1 MSNTIES
8 TAGKP
13 CIVLDD
19 GRYHVLLNPLFP
31 SDWAPGFLE
40 VRQRA
45 GSSKCTCVGSFIP
58 RLDGRWTASVNV
70 PYDDTTE
77 SDSMLV
83 GHFDRRI
90 DAIVRLWRDRH
101 KAVLPPGY

>member
-1 MSNTIES
+1 MSNSIES
-8 TAGKP
+8 KADKP

-19 GRYHVLLNPLFP
+19 GRYCVLLNPLFP

-45 GSSKCTCVGSFIP
+45 GSNKYTCVGSFIP
-58 RLDGRWTASVNV
+58 VPDGRWAAWVNV

-77 SDSMLV
+77 SDSMLL
-83 GHFDRRI
+83 GHHDRRI
-90 DAIVRLWRDRH
+90 DAIVQLWRDRH
-101 KAVLPPGY
+101 KAVLPVGF